1 MSAPLRVLS
10 LTEGFFAGGARILHS
25 DVVAG
30 LHARGEQRHSV
41 LSIAS
46 RARREST
53 VQHMAADPRYR
64 SLRSAG
70 IAVASLGKTAG
81 AVPHAPHAYSSRQL
95 RAASR
100 AIAAADVVLTLK
112 EQPLGLL
119 LALDDAMMMPARPV
133 VTCLHRS
140 DPEHSGDALAWLGE
154 SVRRGIVTAAVSC
167 AQSTDAAYAP
177 LLGSAR
183 RHVVDNGIDLSRFRP
198 AITRGGDP
206 VRRELGIPEEAVVV
220 AYAARFDEMKDP
232 ELFLRSV
239 AAHRRM
245 VPDAHYVMCGAGMT
259 RENPRL
265 VEMLS
270 AEGGDRVHAL
280 GIRDD
285 MPAIYRAADVVA
297 LTSAFGEA
305 APLCLLEGAASG
317 AVPVT
322 TDVGDAARLVEGIG
336 IVTPRDPD
344 AVAAG
349 WRRAALEREGLA
361 AAALAARNRLGRDR
375 MIAEYA
381 AVIEQHRGRL
391 RIAA

>member
-25 DVVAG
+25 DVVVG
-30 LHARGEQRHSV
+30 LHARGEQHHSV
-41 LSIAS
+41 LAIAS

-53 VQHMAADPRYR
+53 VQHMAGDPRYR
-64 SLRSAG
+64 ALRASG
-70 IAVASLGKTAG
+70 IGVTSLGKTAG
-81 AVPHAPHAYSSRQL
+81 AVPHAPHTFSSRQL
-95 RAASR
+95 RTAAR

-119 LALDDAMMMPARPV
+119 LALDEAMMLADRPV

-140 DPEHSGDALAWLGE
+140 DPEHSGDALEWLGE

-167 AQSTDAAYAP
+167 ARSTDAAYASV
-177 LLGSAR
+177 LGDAQ
-183 RHVVDNGIDLSRFRP
+183 RHVVDNGIDLSRFEP
-198 AITRGGDP
+198 SVTRGGDR
-206 VRRELGIPEEAVVV
+206 VRRELGIPDGAVVV
-220 AYAARFDEMKDP
+220 AYAARFDAMKDP

-239 AAHRRM
+239 AAHRTL

-265 VEMLS
+265 TELLEVI
-270 AEGGDRVHAL
+270 GGDRIHAL

-285 MPAIYRAADVVA
+285 MPAIYRAADVVS

-344 AVAAG
+344 AIAAG
-349 WRRAALEREGLA
+349 WGRAVEERVAFGG
-361 AAALAARNRLGRDR
+361 AALAARDRLGRDR
-375 MIAEYA
+375 MITEYG
-381 AVIEQHRGRL
+381 AVIADQVAGL

>member
-1 MSAPLRVLS
+1 MNAPLRVLS

-30 LHARGEQRHSV
+30 LHAAGGQRHSV
-41 LSIAS
+41 LAIAS
-46 RARREST
+46 RARRDAT
-53 VQHMAADPRYR
+53 VQHMTADPRYR
-64 SLRSAG
+64 ALRSSG
-70 IAVASLGKTAG
+70 VAITSLGKTAG
-81 AVPHAPHAYSSRQL
+81 PAPHAPETFSSRQL
-95 RAASR
+95 RTASR

-119 LALDDAMMMPARPV
+119 LALDEAMMLPDRPV

-140 DPEHSGDALAWLGE
+140 DPEHSGDALAWLAE
-154 SVRRGIVTAAVSC
+154 SVRRGIVSAAVSC
-167 AQSTDAAYAP
+167 ARSTDAAYAP
-177 LLGSAR
+177 VLGDAQ

-198 AITRGGDP
+198 SITRGGDP
-206 VRRELGIPEEAVVV
+206 VRRELGIPDEVPVIV
-220 AYAARFDEMKDP
+220 YAARFDDMKDP
-232 ELFLRSV
+232 VLFLRSV
-239 AAHRRM
+239 AAHRAL

-259 RENPRL
+259 GENPRL
-265 VEMLS
+265 RELLES
-270 AEGGDRVHAL
+270 LGGDRVHGL

-285 MPAIYRAADVVA
+285 MPAVYRAADVVS

-322 TDVGDAARLVEGIG
+322 TDVGDAARLIAGLG

-344 AVAAG
+344 AIARG
-349 WRRAALEREGLA
+349 WRRAVAERA
-361 AAALAARNRLGRDR
+361 AFGGAALAGRARLGRDR
-375 MIAEYA
+375 MIAEYGSVVA
-381 AVIEQHRGRL
+381 GQRSRL

>member
-1 MSAPLRVLS
+1 MNAPLRVLS

-25 DVVAG
+25 DVVGG
-30 LHARGEQRHSV
+30 LHRSGEQHHSV
-41 LSIAS
+41 LAIAS
-46 RARREST
+46 RARRDAT

-64 SLRSAG
+64 SLRAAG
-70 IAVASLGKTAG
+70 IAIASLGKTAG
-81 AVPHAPHAYSSRQL
+81 AVPHAPHAFSSRQL

-119 LALDDAMMMPARPV
+119 LALDDAMMLPARPV

-140 DPEHSGDALAWLGE
+140 DPEHSGEALAWLADG
-154 SVRRGIVTAAVSC
+154 VRRGIVTAAVSC
-167 AQSTDAAYAP
+167 ARSTDAAYAP
-177 LLGSAR
+177 VLGGAS

-198 AITRGGDP
+198 SITRGGDP
-206 VRRELGIPEEAVVV
+206 VRRELGIPDEAVVV
-220 AYAARFDEMKDP
+220 VYAARFDTMKDP

-245 VPDAHYVMCGAGMT
+245 IPDAHYVMCGAGMT
-259 RENPRL
+259 RENAGL
-265 VEMLS
+265 LAMS
-270 AEGGDRVHAL
+270 DAIGAERVHAL

-285 MPAIYRAADVVA
+285 MPAVYRAADVVA

-322 TDVGDAARLVEGIG
+322 TDVGDAARLVAGIG
-336 IVTPRDPD
+336 IVTSRDPD
-344 AVAAG
+344 AIAAG
-349 WRRAALEREGLA
+349 WCRAVDERVAFSGVALGARR
-361 AAALAARNRLGRDR
+361 RLGRDR

-381 AVIEQHRGRL
+381 AVIAEHGGRL
-391 RIAA
+391 RVAA